1 MFAPLKIDMKKI
13 VSVVTVSVIALV
25 ALVQFSSCGGEKSTV
40 PTIAFR
46 EGSAYVYKD
55 TAIVQGTV
63 FNVGINASKTGTEGI
78 LTNCKIDRS
87 INGAPD
93 STIQNIVITTQYF
106 TQYFSYRT
114 GDSGNTEKYTFTVT
128 KNDGLQNSVSVT
140 VTDK

>member
-13 VSVVTVSVIALV
+13 VSVLTVSVVALV
-25 ALVQFSSCGGEKSTV
+25 ALVQFSSCGGEKSTP
-40 PTIAFR
+40 PTIVFR
-46 EGSAYVYKD
+46 VGTGYVSVD
-55 TAIVQGTV
+55 TAIVHGEV

-78 LTNCKIDRS
+78 LTNCTIARS
-87 INGAPD
+87 VNGAAD
-93 STIQNIVITTQYF
+93 SVLQNIDITTQYF
-106 TQYFSYRT
+106 TNYYSYRA